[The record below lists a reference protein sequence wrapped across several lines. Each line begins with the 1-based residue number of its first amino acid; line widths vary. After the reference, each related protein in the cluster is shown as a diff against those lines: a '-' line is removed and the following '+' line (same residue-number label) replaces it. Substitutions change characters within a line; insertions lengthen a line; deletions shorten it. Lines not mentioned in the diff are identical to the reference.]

1 MTETSRLRIDS
12 PSESLSPVITA
23 STTSPNTTQPTSDDK
38 FSQAQ
43 TSVDPR
49 IMEQDHTGVSEEHVG
64 GGFDPNGHY
73 QNAYMSISE
82 SANGNSKVQSQ
93 QPIVSG
99 PQGNPASQN
108 NRCNANQYQ
117 NSDGEVRRSKRNFQ
131 KHGDNGDAAQDN
143 GIGRARRDMGYPGPF
158 QGNSDEKNFDTT
170 DPIEMAHRGHGSL
183 GAFGSPFQNR
193 SLRGIAG
200 QYQQEQ
206 HDARSERHVLG
217 RHQLSVDSDDDFGT
231 FEIHHENEGRDP
243 RQSQRVALAA
253 GHREPRFSVATTAPI
268 VKGRIVK
275 QTLRRGDPLFIN
287 TGDDEDAGLESS
299 EFQYSSTDDEEHD
312 EYAKY
317 PQVLSPKY
325 DTSMVEDEEYGEG
338 QAERIFVPEPS
349 FRRPNRVEKN
359 RAGVLQPKGARPIA
373 NITVPNGAGRSHPAV
388 ARRNKNTD
396 KPRIIFDT
404 SSQNLAPSRY
414 SGAVMPW
421 GVNQQPVLVDQE
433 SVSDAHLKKRGLTRP
448 PPGEK
453 VVKRSY
459 GANDPENV
467 AIVNM
472 KENDHLSFAEI
483 AEALNLRRV
492 ECGRAPSLTVCGV
505 NGRYNRTAPILFA
518 TRGMNFVPL
527 SDRKKAGG
535 AKAHG
540 SSTSRAS
547 WTAEAENRLVEIVK
561 QVEAV
566 KWTQVAKLLNAD
578 LYNGQA
584 IHDAAHCAKRYAAL

>member
-1 MTETSRLRIDS
+1 MTETSRLRTDS
-12 PSESLSPVITA
+12 PSESLSPVITT
-23 STTSPNTTQPTSDDK
+23 SITSPNTTQPSSDDK

-43 TSVDPR
+43 ASVDSR
-49 IMEQDHTGVSEEHVG
+49 IMEQDHTRVSEEYGG

-73 QNAYMSISE
+73 QNVYMSISE
-82 SANGNSKVQSQ
+82 SVIGNPKAQSQ

-99 PQGNPASQN
+99 SQGTPASQN
-108 NRCNANQYQ
+108 NRCNAHQYQ
-117 NSDGEVRRSKRNFQ
+117 NDDGEVRRSKRNFQ
-131 KHGDNGDAAQDN
+131 KHDDNGDAAQDN
-143 GIGRARRDMGYPGPF
+143 GIGRARRDMGYPGLF
-158 QGNSDEKNFDTT
+158 QGNSDEKNFDTM
-170 DPIEMAHRGHGSL
+170 DPMEMAHRGHGSL
-183 GAFGSPFQNR
+183 GALDSPFQNR
-193 SLRGIAG
+193 NFRGMTG
-200 QYQQEQ
+200 QYEQEQ
-206 HDARSERHVLG
+206 HDSRSERYVLG
-217 RHQLSVDSDDDFGT
+217 RHQMSVDSSDDFGT
-231 FEIHHENEGRDP
+231 FNIPHENEGRGP
-243 RQSQRVALAA
+243 HQSQRVALVS
-253 GHREPRFSVATTAPI
+253 GHREPRFSVATTAPV

-275 QTLRRGDPLFIN
+275 QTLRRGDPKFIDAGEN
-287 TGDDEDAGLESS
+287 EDAGFENS
-299 EFQYSSTDDEEHD
+299 EFQYSSMDDEGHKEHD
-312 EYAKY
+312 EYVEY
-317 PQVLSPKY
+317 SQVLSPEY
-325 DTSMVEDEEYGEG
+325 DTSMVEDEQYGED
-338 QAERIFVPEPS
+338 QAERIFVSEPS
-349 FRRPNRVEKN
+349 FHRPNRVEKN
-359 RAGVLQPKGARPIA
+359 RAGVSQPTDARPIA
-373 NITVPNGAGRSHPAV
+373 NITVLNGAGRSHPAV
-388 ARRNKNTD
+388 ARRNKNAD
-396 KPRIIFDT
+396 KSRIIFNT
-404 SSQNLAPSRY
+404 PSKHLAPSRY

-433 SVSDAHLKKRGLTRP
+433 TVSDAHLKKRGLTRP

-505 NGRYNRTAPILFA
+505 NGRYKP
-518 TRGMNFVPL
+518 
-527 SDRKKAGG
+527 DRKKAGG

-540 SSTSRAS
+540 SSTSRAG